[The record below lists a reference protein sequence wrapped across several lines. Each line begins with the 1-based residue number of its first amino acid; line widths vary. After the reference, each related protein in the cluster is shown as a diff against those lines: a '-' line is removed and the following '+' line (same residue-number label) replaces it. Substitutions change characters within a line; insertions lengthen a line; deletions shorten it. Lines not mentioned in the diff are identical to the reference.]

1 MACAASA
8 VCRSVR
14 WWRPLHSWQQASP
27 PCSSCLWLEPDMSL
41 IRKLFPP
48 LASGFLFGMGLTV
61 SGMTEPQRVR
71 GFLDVFGDWDPT
83 LAFVMGGA
91 VLVMAV
97 AWRFQARM
105 AKPVF
110 GATFSRSEGHTS
122 ELQSP

>member
-48 LASGFLFGMGLTV
+48 LASGFLFGVGLTV
-61 SGMTEPQRVR
+61 SGMTAPQRVR
-71 GFLDVFGDWDPT
+71 GFPDVCGDWDPP
-83 LAFVMGGA
+83 LPFGMGGA

-97 AWRFQARM
+97 AGPLQGPRGT
-105 AKPVF
+105 PVLGPAF
-110 GATFSRSEGHTS
+110 
-122 ELQSP
+122 LW

>member
-1 MACAASA
+1 
-8 VCRSVR
+8 
-14 WWRPLHSWQQASP
+14 
-27 PCSSCLWLEPDMSL
+27 MSL

-91 VLVMAV
+91 V
-97 AWRFQARM
+97 
-105 AKPVF
+105 
-110 GATFSRSEGHTS
+110 RSEEHTS
-122 ELQSP
+122 ELQSLMRISYAVFCLKKKNEYELNKNSATDLYIIQNTQEKSHKNITSAN